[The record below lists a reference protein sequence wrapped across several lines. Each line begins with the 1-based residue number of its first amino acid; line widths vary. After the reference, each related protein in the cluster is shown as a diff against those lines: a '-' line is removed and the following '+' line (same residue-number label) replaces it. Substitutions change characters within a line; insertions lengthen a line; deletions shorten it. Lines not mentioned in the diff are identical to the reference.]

1 TRGGV
6 LRASVLAF
14 VARGAIF
21 AIWLL
26 VPFYLVDTRGLGA
39 SVGGIF
45 FMLTPL
51 GAAVAAP
58 MGGRVAD
65 RVGASAPAVAGL
77 VMQTAGLGSL
87 GFVDGATPLWLI
99 APALFVAGFGLG
111 FFEVPNMTTIMAAFP
126 PGRQGAAGG
135 LAFLTRTLGV
145 VAGVAL
151 LGELVAARSAT
162 VGFLGAFEESLRASA
177 VAVGAAFLFAVAGA
191 RRGGRR
197 GAILRG
203 HEGVGVGWAPAG
215 GGVDGGLAYSE
226 AVPGPG
232 CRRRDRVLLPAGLDR
247 RSSGRAAHA
256 RAGRRDARGGAA
268 RPAAADRVHHEPGG
282 VHHGREGRDQRGD
295 GRLQAGVHGGSRG
308 RGRGDRRSGVEL
320 SRAGDVHRRRR
331 GPHDRQRPDRPR
343 SGRQLRRQPLRSGLA
358 REPDHRARPPPGHAQ
373 RLRLA
378 PGAPRPGDARAPGQ
392 GLVRDRG
399 ERGGEPVD
407 APSRRA
413 RVPARAETGHGD
425 GPRC

>member
-1 TRGGV
+1 MSRWVVAAGALVVSLDSMMNIAFPAIAAALGVPPERVRWIIIFYVLTHALMSFAGGAAADRLGHALVFRAGLALSAIAFIMGGVAAGLGWLLVARVIQGLGAGLVFGTAPALVTAGAPGVARGRRLGFLNAAMGLGALGPLVAGFLVDGFGWRAVFHVRVPFALGVLGWAVLASAAPVVSERRPVTIGDLAQGGV

-58 MGGRVAD
+58 IGGRVAD
-65 RVGASAPAVAGL
+65 RIGASAPAVAGL
-77 VMQTAGLGSL
+77 VMQTAGLGFL

-99 APALFVAGFGLG
+99 ALALFVAGFGLG

-126 PGRQGAAGG
+126 VGRQGAAGG

-177 VAVGAAFLFAVAGA
+177 LAVAAALVFAMVAGRA
-191 RRGGRR
+191 RR
-197 GAILRG
+197 
-203 HEGVGVGWAPAG
+203 
-215 GGVDGGLAYSE
+215 
-226 AVPGPG
+226 
-232 CRRRDRVLLPAGLDR
+232 
-247 RSSGRAAHA
+247 
-256 RAGRRDARGGAA
+256 
-268 RPAAADRVHHEPGG
+268 
-282 VHHGREGRDQRGD
+282 
-295 GRLQAGVHGGSRG
+295 
-308 RGRGDRRSGVEL
+308 
-320 SRAGDVHRRRR
+320 
-331 GPHDRQRPDRPR
+331 
-343 SGRQLRRQPLRSGLA
+343 
-358 REPDHRARPPPGHAQ
+358 
-373 RLRLA
+373 
-378 PGAPRPGDARAPGQ
+378 
-392 GLVRDRG
+392 
-399 ERGGEPVD
+399 
-407 APSRRA
+407 
-413 RVPARAETGHGD
+413 
-425 GPRC
+425 